1 MAHAIMASVQRF
13 KTSYRR
19 LVLRW
24 KLFDAAF
31 YRRRY
36 PDVGAARMH
45 PFAHYVLHGAAE
57 GRKPNPWFDPDY
69 YLARSAEARKR
80 GGDPFLDYL
89 EHGRGEGASPHR
101 LLDCRVHRGA
111 ATEGSLFGCDS

>member
-1 MAHAIMASVQRF
+1 MASVQRF

-19 LVLRW
+19 LLLRW
-24 KLFDAAF
+24 KLFDTAF

-69 YLARSAEARKR
+69 YLDRSADARNR
-80 GGDPFLDYL
+80 GGNPFVDYL
-89 EHGRGEGASPHR
+89 DHGRSEGASPHW
-101 LLDCRVHRGA
+101 LMDGRVRTGA